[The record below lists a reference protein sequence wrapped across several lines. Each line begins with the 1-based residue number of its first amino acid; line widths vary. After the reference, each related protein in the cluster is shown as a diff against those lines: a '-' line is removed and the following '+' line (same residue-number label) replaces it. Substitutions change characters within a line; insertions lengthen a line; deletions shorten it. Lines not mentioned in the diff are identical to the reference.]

1 MTQFNYTLVL
11 GSSNLY
17 EWIIVN
23 NDLLNIDAVQIAK
36 LMTGLIGFKIESL
49 MPPSSTNPNT
59 VLKVQIEPLI
69 AFHKSEANTK
79 DLKLKSQIKHHPHP
93 SNPTT
98 LQWFD
103 LRMDPNQN
111 SPKIRV
117 RMWFLNYSHT
127 SASTVASACL
137 VIWREVNF
145 FIWSW
150 LVVSPITHFWW
161 SFSYIC

>member
-1 MTQFNYTLVL
+1 MLKWH
-11 GSSNLY
+11 NLTTHWCSHMY

-36 LMTGLIGFKIESL
+36 LLTGLIGFEIESL
-49 MPPSSTNPNT
+49 MPPSRTNPNT

-69 AFHKSEANTK
+69 AYLKSEANTK
-79 DLKLKSQIKHHPHP
+79 DLKLKSQSKHLRHPT
-93 SNPTT
+93 NPNT

-111 SPKIRV
+111 SPEIRV

-137 VIWREVNF
+137 VIWREIIF
-145 FIWSW
+145 CIWSW
-150 LVVSPITHFWW
+150 LVVSHITHFW
-161 SFSYIC
+161 

>member
-1 MTQFNYTLVL
+1 MTQFNYTLVF
-11 GSSNLY
+11 GSYHLY

-36 LMTGLIGFKIESL
+36 LLTVPESIGFEIESL
-49 MPPSSTNPNT
+49 MPPSRTNSNT

-69 AFHKSEANTK
+69 AFLKSEANTK
-79 DLKLKSQIKHHPHP
+79 DLKLESQIKHHRHP
-93 SNPTT
+93 TNPTT

-103 LRMDPNQN
+103 LWMDPNQN

-137 VIWREVNF
+137 VIWREINF
-145 FIWSW
+145 C
-150 LVVSPITHFWW
+150 LL
-161 SFSYIC
+161 